1 MVRARQLP
9 TPTVNHSLSQA
20 DMEAAVRRNKL
31 IESAWLRA
39 SPKMESLRFV
49 PLPASEHSWI
59 GNIRRGFMVPGGKY
73 FVIFV
78 YDRACIL
85 SLEDLSRPPVPFITL
100 QDVNLDGL
108 DPMTCSWTT
117 GRPDDGGIT
126 FYIAIRPIDRCV
138 VSGALLPYCP
148 HDRPSFIESFVPGR
162 MHSGQPTSKSPHP
175 LRHTVDNSRSRDHHT
190 TYEPET
196 TFSCSIQ
203 RMPIVSFFSIGGL
216 CYGVDLSAITLFA
229 PRRSL

>member
-1 MVRARQLP
+1 MWHYAEMVRARQLP

-31 IESAWLRA
+31 IESAWIRA

-49 PLPASEHSWI
+49 SLPASEHNWI

-100 QDVNLDGL
+100 QDVNLEGL
-108 DPMTCSWTT
+108 DPVTCSWTT
-117 GRPDDGGIT
+117 GRPDDGRIT
-126 FYIAIRPIDRCV
+126 FYIAIRPTDRCV
-138 VSGALLPYCP
+138 VSGAFPVITLMINPSSQSHSFLDVRILVGRLSSLSTLSDIPWTI
-148 HDRPSFIESFVPGR
+148 HDRGI
-162 MHSGQPTSKSPHP
+162 
-175 LRHTVDNSRSRDHHT
+175 TV
-190 TYEPET
+190 
-196 TFSCSIQ
+196 
-203 RMPIVSFFSIGGL
+203 
-216 CYGVDLSAITLFA
+216 
-229 PRRSL
+229 